1 MSHLVQTGGGTLTI
15 VDLISTDREITKT
28 TMAAEVWRR
37 RHDNG
42 KAIGD
47 VVNWMNGSFNLQVT
61 VNSAPLHQDRF
72 QGALEEA
79 KTVCDDLVQDA
90 HPHACAAD
98 CGRWMTTPQ

>member
-1 MSHLVQTGGGTLTI
+1 VSHLVQTGGGTLTI

-28 TMAAEVWRR
+28 TMAEVWRR